1 MTAVLVIAASG
12 AGYLGRPNAVVAP
25 PSFQQLTFSR
35 GKIAR
40 ARFAP
45 DWQTVIGNASWDGKP
60 FEVFSIRLDTAESTA
75 LPLPPETLLR
85 SVSLSGDLAV
95 IVKEHILAKV
105 PIGGAAPRDLREHVF
120 DADWAPD
127 GSFALVRHKDGRAW
141 VEYPEGKLIYEP
153 GSGVLRQGVSR
164 WLDDRSLR
172 TGRVR
177 RGPRVADHPRSQ
189 GAVVAQSQKRASN
202 MDAPFAWTPDGREV
216 WFTASDVVGR
226 SAVHAMTPDG
236 RERVVHRAMG
246 SMRILDIAPDGRVL
260 LTNDDYRADMSLVD
274 VNAPGE
280 RDLTWK
286 DWSRPTALSDDG
298 KMLAFGF
305 GGRTTADGRVLGY
318 VRPTDGSPAV
328 LLSEEGNP
336 HAFSPDGKWVLMG
349 GPLAGRGRVSITPI
363 GAGDTRHLDAGRV
376 AGFQSQRRWMPDG
389 RRIVFVGREAGKSNR
404 VFIQSIDAGPPE
416 PLTPEGAHGPMIV
429 SPESSA
435 VIVKNEKGQLSR
447 YSVKGGAPT
456 AVAGALPRDE
466 PLAWS
471 PRGDSIWVLNR
482 DTKPA
487 KIFRIELRSGRRSLW
502 RDVPY
507 PDPAAIDFDSLRVVM
522 SADGTKFVYGYQT
535 HQSGLYVATG
545 LR

>member
-1 MTAVLVIAASG
+1 MIAVCEQ
-12 AGYLGRPNAVVAP
+12 VV
-25 PSFQQLTFSR
+25 FGGGLEWLT
-35 GKIAR
+35 I
-40 ARFAP
+40 
-45 DWQTVIGNASWDGKP
+45 
-60 FEVFSIRLDTAESTA
+60 LD
-75 LPLPPETLLR
+75 R
-85 SVSLSGDLAV
+85 N
-95 IVKEHILAKV
+95 
-105 PIGGAAPRDLREHVF
+105 
-120 DADWAPD
+120 
-127 GSFALVRHKDGRAW
+127 
-141 VEYPEGKLIYEP
+141 
-153 GSGVLRQGVSR
+153 
-164 WLDDRSLR
+164 
-172 TGRVR
+172 
-177 RGPRVADHPRSQ
+177 

-216 WFTASDVVGR
+216 WFTASDVVGH
-226 SAVHAMTPDG
+226 SAVHAITPDG

-246 SMRILDIAPDGRVL
+246 SLSILDIASDGRAL
-260 LTNDDYRADMSLVD
+260 LTDDRFRADMSLVD
-274 VNAPGE
+274 LSAPGE

-305 GGRTTADGRVLGY
+305 GGRTTADGKVLGY

-328 LLSEEGNP
+328 PLSEEGNP

-349 GPLAGRGRVSITPI
+349 GPLAGRGRVSVTPI

-389 RRIVFVGREAGKSNR
+389 RRIVFVGREAGKPNR

-435 VIVKNEKGQLSR
+435 VIVKNEKGQLAR

-456 AVAGALPRDE
+456 AVGGALPRDE

-471 PRGDSIWVLNR
+471 PDGESIWVLNK

-507 PDPAAIDFDSLRVVM
+507 PDPAAIDFESLRVVM
-522 SADGTKFVYGYQT
+522 SADGTKFVYGYQK